1 VPAGEGRLFVY
12 GTLCDPA
19 RVRALTGRTFP
30 ARPARLWGW
39 RLVPPERSAS
49 GYPEVEPAPGGGV
62 EGLLLEGLDDRA
74 LQALDRY
81 EDGYVRLGVQVEVE
95 GRMVPAEV
103 YVPVRW
109 AGG

>member
-1 VPAGEGRLFVY
+1 
-12 GTLCDPA
+12 
-19 RVRALTGRTFP
+19 
-30 ARPARLWGW
+30 
-39 RLVPPERSAS
+39 
-49 GYPEVEPAPGGGV
+49 V

-81 EDGYVRLGVQVEVE
+81 EDGYVRLGVRVEVE